1 MLLLEHARHKKVG
14 PTKRLSIEDKYST
27 EWQKCWKEEFRNLL
41 PPWKMPVLKNTK
53 LKTKWNSRLTVV
65 FITQVGVINLSFG
78 RICEPRFYQGIL
90 IFLCQNQREL
100 LAFLV
105 RRTFQFGNT
114 LYPIAQ
120 PLLEEMLWYC
130 LSQNPW
136 HTLALELAEVL
147 RYI

>member
-41 PPWKMPVLKNTK
+41 PPWEDAGIEKHEAQNEVELAIDRCIYYAGWCDKFQVLGGSVNPVST
-53 LKTKWNSRLTVV
+53 
-65 FITQVGVINLSFG
+65 GH
-78 RICEPRFYQGIL
+78 L

-105 RRTFQFGNT
+105 RRTFQF
-114 LYPIAQ
+114 
-120 PLLEEMLWYC
+120 
-130 LSQNPW
+130 
-136 HTLALELAEVL
+136 
-147 RYI
+147 